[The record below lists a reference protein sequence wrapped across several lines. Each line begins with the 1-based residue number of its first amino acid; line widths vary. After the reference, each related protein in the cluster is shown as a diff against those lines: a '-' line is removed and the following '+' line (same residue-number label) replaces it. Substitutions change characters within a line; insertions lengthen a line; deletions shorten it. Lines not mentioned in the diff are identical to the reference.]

1 MKKRIA
7 GSTIGHDDPADV
19 PCLPTPML
27 ADAMPADAPLPLV
40 RPWQPED
47 APALHAAVRASL
59 ATLGQ
64 WLPWANDAYDQAAAT
79 EWIAY
84 CTRMRDSDEAH
95 HFGVFDAMDGR
106 VLGGVGLN
114 HRIRAYRSAHMG
126 YWVGDAARGRGVAVE
141 AARQVAAFGFGSLG
155 VQRISILVQPDNHAS
170 LRVAIKLG
178 AVCEG
183 IARDAIVFEDAPCD
197 AVVFSLLPSD
207 LGSSSGDAGGD

>member
-1 MKKRIA
+1 MKKRMA
-7 GSTIGHDDPADV
+7 GSNIEHAHSVDALMSPDV
-19 PCLPTPML
+19 
-27 ADAMPADAPLPLV
+27 DAPLV

-59 ATLGQ
+59 TTLGQ
-64 WLPWANDAYDQAAAT
+64 WLPWASDAYDQDTASD
-79 EWIAY
+79 WIAA
-84 CTRMRDSDEAH
+84 CMRMRDADEEH
-95 HFGVFDAMDGR
+95 HFGVFDAIDGR

-126 YWVGDAARGRGVAVE
+126 YWVGDAARGRGIAVA
-141 AARQVAAFGFGSLG
+141 AARRVAAFGFDSLG
-155 VQRISILVQPDNHAS
+155 LQRISILVQPDNLAS

-183 IARDAIVFEDAPCD
+183 IARDAIVFEGAACD

-207 LGSSSGDAGGD
+207 LAPPSADAGGD